1 MKGYASK
8 ASEAGKNIK
17 YLKLQLNSIFEVAG
31 KEANN
36 ITNEQ
41 AVNIVLDPAK
51 KGIYKTITEK
61 SEPFQKNFIKY
72 LVMHPGTTA
81 LNIKGWIQA
90 SGMQSYTDML
100 RGQVFTWSC

>member
-8 ASEAGKNIK
+8 ASEAGKILNISR
-17 YLKLQLNSIFEVAG
+17 QLNSIFEVAG

-51 KGIYKTITEK
+51 KVYTKQLQK
-61 SEPFQKNFIKY
+61 S
-72 LVMHPGTTA
+72 
-81 LNIKGWIQA
+81 LNHFKKL
-90 SGMQSYTDML
+90 Y
-100 RGQVFTWSC
+100 